1 MSENI
6 VIRVPNHLGDAVMG
20 LSMVAETRE
29 AWHGSRVTVLSPAGF
44 ADLFESNPSVDDII
58 PIPGDSLHGI
68 GSVFRIKA
76 LVAPGKFTLGIV
88 MPPSFGSASSLVL
101 AGIPERI
108 GYATDGRRL
117 LLSKPILLPEP
128 VNSVHRSELYF
139 NLLLRVSG
147 KSLTYYQPCLMV
159 NDRDIENAFER
170 LPETKGLVANNFVAV
185 SFRARADSRRW
196 GAENYTAL
204 CRRIASEYGYPVVLL
219 GGKDDMRE
227 GDQIAS
233 GVGDGK
239 AINMSGKTTVRQ
251 TAALMSRAKLVVG
264 DDSGPI
270 HLAAAVGTMVITING
285 AGDPK
290 ETEPATSRKRMI
302 VLSHHPCVPCVR
314 NACPLKG
321 NEYLRCIRDVTVDML
336 FEAFK
341 SGHEEVEAG
350 GKR

>member
-1 MSENI
+1 MSESI

-20 LSMVAETRE
+20 LTMIAETRE
-29 AWHGSRVTVLSPAGF
+29 CWPGSRVTILAPAGF

-58 PIPGDSLHGI
+58 RIPGDSLHGI

-76 LVAPGKFTLGIV
+76 LVAGRKFSLSMV
-88 MPPSFGSASSLVL
+88 MPPSFGSASSFVL

-117 LLSKPILLPEP
+117 LLTKPILLPEP

-139 NLLLRVSG
+139 NMLLRASG
-147 KSLTYYQPCLMV
+147 KSLPFYQPKLTV
-159 NDRDIENAFER
+159 NDADVEQAFR
-170 LPETKGLVANNFVAV
+170 LPETKGIGGAEFVAI
-185 SFRARADSRRW
+185 SFRARAESRRW
-196 GAENYTAL
+196 GVDNYAAL
-204 CRRIASEYGYPVVLL
+204 CRRIATEFGYRIVLL
-219 GGKDDMRE
+219 GGKDDIRE
-227 GDQIAS
+227 GDEIAS
-233 GVGDGK
+233 GVGDGS
-239 AINMSGKTTVRQ
+239 AINLSGKTTVRQ

-270 HLAAAVGTMVITING
+270 HLAAAVGAMVITING

-290 ETEPATSRKRMI
+290 ETEPATPRKRMI

-314 NACPLKG
+314 NTCRLKG
-321 NEYLRCIRDVTVDML
+321 SDYLRCIRDVTLEML

-341 SGHEEVEAG
+341 SGHAEVESKKQG
-350 GKR
+350 